1 MATWPS
7 WPQACILPWCRLAWA
22 KVLCS
27 VMGSASMSARRP
39 TARLPGRP
47 WITPTTPVLPRPRCT
62 SMPQFASVRATRSE
76 VRSSSKQSSGW
87 AWMSRRMARIAS
99 ASASSSGRTAWAA
112 AKVAVMG
119 RSRSWRGLSSYCG
132 RRAPVGC
139 MVAGM
144 GLAGSAPMLESAVLD
159 KGLAEAVNML
169 WLVVAGALVFFM
181 QAGFA
186 FLESG
191 MTRAKNTVNVIM
203 KNYCDMCFGAV
214 AFWLVGYGLMFGANH
229 TGWLGTSAFALQ
241 GVPESQYGGLFFQMM
256 FAATSATIVS
266 GAIAERTRFSAYV
279 IGSVFITALFS
290 PVFGALAWGGAALAA
305 LLVVGPRLGR
315 FGPDGRPR
323 EIQGHNLTL
332 VAMGAFIL
340 WLGWFGFNAGSTMSA
355 SVGLGRI
362 ALTTRR
368 GGAAGALGAVATR
381 ALLRS
386 KLMMTLTLN
395 GSIAGLVSVTAGCHV
410 MEPGFAVL
418 TGFIGGALSVLASP
432 LLDRLRVDDVVG
444 AVSVHVVGGV
454 WGTLAAGLFRS
465 GHLFDLSQLGVQALG
480 SLAAFV
486 WGFGGSLLMYWL
498 LDKFVPMRASTIDE
512 QRGLDF
518 SEHHELGYPEFQQEA
533 VHRGVRHG

>member
-1 MATWPS
+1 
-7 WPQACILPWCRLAWA
+7 
-22 KVLCS
+22 
-27 VMGSASMSARRP
+27 
-39 TARLPGRP
+39 
-47 WITPTTPVLPRPRCT
+47 
-62 SMPQFASVRATRSE
+62 
-76 VRSSSKQSSGW
+76 
-87 AWMSRRMARIAS
+87 
-99 ASASSSGRTAWAA
+99 
-112 AKVAVMG
+112 
-119 RSRSWRGLSSYCG
+119 
-132 RRAPVGC
+132 
-139 MVAGM
+139 
-144 GLAGSAPMLESAVLD
+144 MLESAVLD

-279 IGSVFITALFS
+279 IGSVFITALIY
-290 PVFGALAWGGAALAA
+290 PVFGAWAWGGAHGGEGWLKQMGFIDFAGSTVVHAIGGWAALAA

-362 ALTTRR
+362 ALNTHL
-368 GGAAGALGAVATR
+368 GGAAGALGAMATM

-498 LDKFVPMRASTIDE
+498 LDKFVPMRASTLDE